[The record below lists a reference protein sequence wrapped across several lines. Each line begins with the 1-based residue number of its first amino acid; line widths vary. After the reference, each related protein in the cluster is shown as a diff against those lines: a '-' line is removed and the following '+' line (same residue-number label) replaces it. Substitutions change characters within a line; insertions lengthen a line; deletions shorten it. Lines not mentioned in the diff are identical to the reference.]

1 MKIRSR
7 IAAVGVSTPLS
18 RYFVGA
24 AHRRRF
30 ISSWTSAALHP
41 VLPGNAKSAITARG
55 EATRARI
62 LAKAGELI
70 VRLGVE
76 ATTVD
81 GICQASETSKSQFYQ
96 HFSDKEDLVRSVL
109 DDRAQALLSDQR
121 QQLAEVTT
129 MTGLDTWRDNL
140 VAANRQRGG
149 AFGCVLGAMV
159 SQLADRDEH
168 SRIQLAGYFAEW
180 RGLAA
185 TTLRRIQTGG
195 QLRRDADPDELA
207 TGLIAALQGG
217 YVLAQ
222 ASRDVDHMASAIEM
236 ALARIRFFADH
247 R

>member
-1 MKIRSR
+1 MRIRSR
-7 IAAVGVSTPLS
+7 IAAVGVSTPLT
-18 RYFVGA
+18 RYVVA
-24 AHRRRF
+24 TSQRR
-30 ISSWTSAALHP
+30 IVSSWTSAALPP
-41 VLPGNAKSAITARG
+41 VRPGNAESAITARG
-55 EATRARI
+55 AATRARI
-62 LAKAGELI
+62 LAKAGGLI
-70 VRLGVE
+70 VRRGVD

-129 MTGLDTWRDNL
+129 MAGLDTWRDNL
-140 VAANRQRGG
+140 VAANGQRGG
-149 AFGCVLGAMV
+149 AFGCVLGTMV

-168 SRIQLAGYFAEW
+168 ARIQLSGYFAEW
-180 RGLAA
+180 RGLVA
-185 TTLRRIQTGG
+185 TALRRMQTGG
-195 QLRRDADPDELA
+195 RLRRDADPDELA

-222 ASRDVDHMASAIEM
+222 ASRNVDHMATPIEM

-247 R
+247 H